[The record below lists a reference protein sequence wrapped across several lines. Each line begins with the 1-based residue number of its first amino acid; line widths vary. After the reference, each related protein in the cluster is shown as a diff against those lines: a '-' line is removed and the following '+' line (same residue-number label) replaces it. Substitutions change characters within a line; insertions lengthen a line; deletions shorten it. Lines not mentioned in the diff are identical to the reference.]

1 MKLSISKNINY
12 RFIVI
17 NIPNILNILIP
28 ILLIPIVITSTGI
41 EEFGRVIFYQGI
53 IGILLLISE
62 NGLNTISLSEF
73 DKRNTNQIV
82 FHTIVIKIL
91 IAILLLSLIIFFVPS
106 KDNSLFLILYF
117 LVLGQAFNV
126 SYLYIFNK
134 NETIYSLILIIVKL
148 ISVSLFLIFFKDNI
162 LIYAMFIGFTE
173 ILVGLFSLLFS
184 GCLNKIITI
193 KFNFDFFKL
202 LFLRGFNYTKINL
215 LSSGYSITP
224 PIYLKIFLGFEIIGI
239 YGAVEKVYKGF
250 CNLSAPFNLILLGER
265 KFKSLFD
272 FFQQKQVKI
281 FFLLFVFSLIIVG
294 LFAEYFM
301 IYLLPE
307 VNYETYQFSF
317 LFSLLIPVIV
327 FFSRI
332 FVVNFYIKNS
342 LEKMLLPIYLRVF
355 LISIPIIPSLT
366 YFFGLTGCIIGILII
381 EIFCLFK
388 LQLKFI
394 KIIL

>member
-281 FFLLFVFSLIIVG
+281 FFLLFVFSL
-294 LFAEYFM
+294 
-301 IYLLPE
+301 
-307 VNYETYQFSF
+307 
-317 LFSLLIPVIV
+317 
-327 FFSRI
+327 
-332 FVVNFYIKNS
+332 
-342 LEKMLLPIYLRVF
+342 
-355 LISIPIIPSLT
+355 
-366 YFFGLTGCIIGILII
+366 
-381 EIFCLFK
+381 
-388 LQLKFI
+388 
-394 KIIL
+394 

>member
-148 ISVSLFLIFFKDNI
+148 ISVSYVFPP
-162 LIYAMFIGFTE
+162 
-173 ILVGLFSLLFS
+173 GL
-184 GCLNKIITI
+184 
-193 KFNFDFFKL
+193 
-202 LFLRGFNYTKINL
+202 
-215 LSSGYSITP
+215 
-224 PIYLKIFLGFEIIGI
+224 
-239 YGAVEKVYKGF
+239 
-250 CNLSAPFNLILLGER
+250 
-265 KFKSLFD
+265 
-272 FFQQKQVKI
+272 
-281 FFLLFVFSLIIVG
+281 
-294 LFAEYFM
+294 
-301 IYLLPE
+301 
-307 VNYETYQFSF
+307 
-317 LFSLLIPVIV
+317 
-327 FFSRI
+327 
-332 FVVNFYIKNS
+332 
-342 LEKMLLPIYLRVF
+342 
-355 LISIPIIPSLT
+355 
-366 YFFGLTGCIIGILII
+366 
-381 EIFCLFK
+381 
-388 LQLKFI
+388 
-394 KIIL
+394 

>member
-62 NGLNTISLSEF
+62 NGLNTISLTEF
-73 DKRNTNQIV
+73 DKTNSNRIV
-82 FHTIVIKIL
+82 FHTIVIKLL
-91 IAILLLSLIIFFVPS
+91 IAILLLSLIIFFIPS
-106 KDNSLFLILYF
+106 KDTSLFLILYF

-134 NETIYSLILIIVKL
+134 NETIYSLLLIIVKL

-162 LIYAMFIGFTE
+162 LVYAMFIGFSE

-184 GCLNKIITI
+184 GCLKKITTI
-193 KFNFDFFKL
+193 KLNFDFFKL
-202 LFLRGFNYTKINL
+202 LFLRGLNYTKINL
-215 LSSGYSITP
+215 LSSGYSMAP

-239 YGAVEKVYKGF
+239 YGAIEKVYKGF

-265 KFKSLFD
+265 KFKSLFN

-281 FFLLFVFSLIIVG
+281 FFSLFVFSLIILG
-294 LFAEYFM
+294 FFAEYFM

-307 VNYETYQFSF
+307 VNYKTYQFSF
-317 LFSLLIPVIV
+317 LFSLLIPIIV

-332 FVVNFYIKNS
+332 LVINFYVKNS

-355 LISIPIIPSLT
+355 LISIPIIPSLI
-366 YFFGLTGCIIGILII
+366 YLFGLTGCIIGILII

-388 LQLKFI
+388 LKLNYF
-394 KIIL
+394 KIY

>member
-1 MKLSISKNINY
+1 M
-12 RFIVI
+12 
-17 NIPNILNILIP
+17 
-28 ILLIPIVITSTGI
+28 
-41 EEFGRVIFYQGI
+41 
-53 IGILLLISE
+53 
-62 NGLNTISLSEF
+62 
-73 DKRNTNQIV
+73 
-82 FHTIVIKIL
+82 
-91 IAILLLSLIIFFVPS
+91 
-106 KDNSLFLILYF
+106 
-117 LVLGQAFNV
+117 
-126 SYLYIFNK
+126 
-134 NETIYSLILIIVKL
+134 IVK
-148 ISVSLFLIFFKDNI
+148 
-162 LIYAMFIGFTE
+162 
-173 ILVGLFSLLFS
+173 
-184 GCLNKIITI
+184 
-193 KFNFDFFKL
+193 FFKL